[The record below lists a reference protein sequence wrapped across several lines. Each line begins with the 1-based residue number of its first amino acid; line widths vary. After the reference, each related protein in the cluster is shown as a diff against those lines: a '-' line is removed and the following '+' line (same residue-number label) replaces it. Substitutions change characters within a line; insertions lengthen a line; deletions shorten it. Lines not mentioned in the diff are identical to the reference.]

1 MTSSK
6 DTYHHGDLR
15 RALMDRALRVIADK
29 GLAGLSLR
37 EVAAAAGVSHA
48 APYHHFA
55 DKAALVRALGYEG
68 LRLLDER
75 MAVAEA
81 AAGDDPG
88 ERLIAIGL
96 AYVFFAAERPAY
108 FEVMGSP
115 DMAGPHEPEQQEEHG
130 ETWERLVHG
139 VVACQQAGRLTA
151 GDPTVVAV
159 GLWSLVQGLAQLWRT
174 GPLPSLP
181 QASGGLAPLADSVL
195 RAMFAGME
203 PALALPSATAGP
215 APAN

>member
-1 MTSSK
+1 MPAK

-15 RALMDRALRVIADK
+15 RALMDGALRVIADK

-37 EVAAAAGVSHA
+37 EVSAAAGVSHA

-55 DKAALVRALGYEG
+55 DKAALLRSLGYEG

-75 MAVAEA
+75 MAAAES

-88 ERLIAIGL
+88 ERLLAIGR
-96 AYVFFAAERPAY
+96 AYVIFAAETPAY
-108 FEVMGSP
+108 FDVMSSP
-115 DMAGPHEPEQQEEHG
+115 EMVGPHEPEQQEEHG
-130 ETWERLVHG
+130 ETWERLVRA
-139 VVACQQAGRLTA
+139 VVACQQAGRLPA
-151 GDPTVVAV
+151 GDPMVVAV

-174 GPLPSLP
+174 GPLSSLP

-195 RAMFAGME
+195 RAMFAGMA
-203 PALALPSATAGP
+203 PGLALPSEPVAS
-215 APAN
+215 APAR